1 MLMPSCIFC
10 DEALGPE
17 TKPEHILLNAVGGR
31 MTTTQVD
38 CSDCNNV
45 FGGGIDK
52 AFADQVTEIRNLLQL
67 GSGTGR
73 AAPSLKNV
81 KAGDQV
87 LNLLGDGRIELVRKP
102 FATSNNADGSVA
114 ISINARSAEEMEK
127 LIPHIAASIQMPEE
141 KLREQIGAS
150 VGSIIEQRPNTIHFP
165 LSFGGVDAF
174 RSAAKSCLV
183 LWATCVG
190 NEEVRGEPYRAA
202 RDFVMRGGEAF
213 YLSSMK
219 LDTRLLPVL
228 DQVKA
233 AYGPIFNLIHVQSD
247 ATGRVV
253 GHFTLYNMVAFQVV
267 LAVAGGTPDHKITL
281 VSNPE
286 KPEIWSSAVDL
297 DLPFAWLAT
306 PEYEISDGRERLV
319 SFTSYYTE
327 SGRYAEFERIIRDV
341 LEKNGLQEGD
351 RIPQELAHKISG
363 EIAHR
368 AAMHQF
374 GLPFEEKVM
383 VSELLARHQRL
394 KDAEGAE

>member
-1 MLMPSCIFC
+1 MPSCIFC
-10 DEALGPE
+10 DGALGPE

-38 CSDCNNV
+38 CSDCNNM

-67 GSGTGR
+67 ESGTGR
-73 AAPSLKNV
+73 TAPSLKNV

-87 LNLLGDGRIELVRKP
+87 LNLWGDGQIDLVRKP
-102 FATSNNADGSVA
+102 FATSKNADGSLA
-114 ISINARSAEEMEK
+114 ISINARSAEEIER
-127 LIPHIAASIQMPEE
+127 LTPHIAASIPMPEE

-150 VGSIIEQRPNTIHFP
+150 VASIIEQRPNMIHFP
-165 LSFGGVDAF
+165 LSFGGGDAF

-183 LWATCVG
+183 LWATSVG
-190 NEEVRGEPYRAA
+190 NEKASGEPYRAA
-202 RDFVMRGGEAF
+202 REFVMHGGEAF
-213 YLSSMK
+213 YLASTK

-247 ATGRVV
+247 TTGRVV
-253 GHFTLYNMVAFQVV
+253 GHFTLYNLIAFQVV
-267 LAVAGGTPDHKITL
+267 LAAAGATPDHKITL

-286 KPEIWSSAVDL
+286 RPEIWSSTVGL
-297 DLPFAWLAT
+297 DLPVAWLAT
-306 PEYEISDGRERLV
+306 PEYEVGDARERIASLI
-319 SFTSYYTE
+319 SYYTE
-327 SGRYAEFERIIRDV
+327 SGRSGEFERIIRDV
-341 LEKNGLQEGD
+341 LEKNGLREGD
-351 RIPQELAHKISG
+351 RIPQELAHKICG

-383 VSELLARHQRL
+383 VSDLLARHQRP
-394 KDAEGAE
+394 KDTDGAE

>member
-10 DEALGPE
+10 DGELGPE

-31 MTTTQVD
+31 MTTTQVG

-45 FGGGIDK
+45 FGSGIDK

-67 GSGTGR
+67 KSGTGR
-73 AAPSLKNV
+73 AAPSLRNV

-87 LNLLGDGRIELVRKP
+87 LNLGGDGRIDLVRKP
-102 FATSNNADGSVA
+102 FTTSKNADGSVA
-114 ISINARSAEEMEK
+114 ISVNARSAEELEK

-141 KLREQIGAS
+141 RLREQIGAS
-150 VGSIIEQRPNTIHFP
+150 IGSIIEQRPNTIHFP

-183 LWATCVG
+183 LWAVCAG
-190 NEEVRGEPYRAA
+190 NKEVHGEPYRAA
-202 RDFVMRGGEAF
+202 RDFVMRGGQAS

-219 LDTRLLPVL
+219 LDTRLLPIL
-228 DQVKA
+228 DQVKT
-233 AYGPIFNLIHVQSD
+233 AYGPMFNLIHVQSD
-247 ATGRVV
+247 ATGRVI
-253 GHFTLYNMVAFQVV
+253 GHFTLYNLIAFQVV
-267 LAVAGGTPDHKITL
+267 LAVAGGTPDRKITL

-286 KPEIWSSAVDL
+286 KPEIWSSTIDL

-306 PEYEISDGRERLV
+306 PEYEVSDARQRIA
-319 SFTSYYTE
+319 SFMSYYAE
-327 SGRYAEFERIIRDV
+327 SGRSDEFERIIRDV
-341 LEKNGLQEGD
+341 LGRNGLREGD
-351 RIPQELAHKISG
+351 KIPQELAYKISG

-374 GLPFEEKVM
+374 GLPFEEKLM
-383 VSELLARHQRL
+383 VSDLLARRQK
-394 KDAEGAE
+394 KDAEEAE